1 MSAVKN
7 LRIPLAARAGEA
19 VNRLLRSIEKDRL
32 VERFVAGYVA
42 ENKRRG
48 LADDPMRQRELV
60 STIGREVLLVMVARV
75 NLRLP
80 HYLPRPKPKRAAKRG
95 SLGRA
100 PASSVPDEV
109 PATEIFLT
117 EFYASLGRALRWTPA
132 DADEFLRDLEI
143 YSQLAAPPA
152 KAAGSR
158 RPSSQTQTEGAFVDR
173 CALLLDPSMF
183 EQARRAARRF
193 QGDVERATDKI
204 LTSILRRRS

>member
-19 VNRLLRSIEKDRL
+19 ANRLLRSIEKERL
-32 VERFVAGYVA
+32 VERFVAAYVV

-48 LADDPMRQRELV
+48 LADDPQRLREMV

-80 HYLPRPKPKRAAKRG
+80 HYLPKPKARG
-95 SLGRA
+95 GARRGKTTGAGSV
-100 PASSVPDEV
+100 ASQDEP

-117 EFYASLGRALRWTPA
+117 EFYTLLGRALHWTPA

-143 YSQLAAPPA
+143 YSQLASPQA
-152 KAAGSR
+152 KAV
-158 RPSSQTQTEGAFVDR
+158 RPRPASSQTEGAFVDR

-183 EQARRAARRF
+183 EEARSAALRF
-193 QGDVERATDKI
+193 RGEIERLTDKT
-204 LTSILRRRS
+204 LTSILRRR

>member
-19 VNRLLRSIEKDRL
+19 ANRLLRSIEKDRL
-32 VERFVAGYVA
+32 VERFVAAYVA
-42 ENKRRG
+42 ENERRG
-48 LADDPMRQRELV
+48 LADDPMRQRELL

-75 NLRLP
+75 NVRLP
-80 HYLPRPKPKRAAKRG
+80 HYLPRPKPQRAARRG
-95 SLGRA
+95 KVGSARSG
-100 PASSVPDEV
+100 PGPSEV
-109 PATEIFLT
+109 PAAEIFLT

-143 YSQLAAPPA
+143 YSQLAAPD

-158 RPSSQTQTEGAFVDR
+158 RPTSQAEGAFVDR

-183 EQARRAARRF
+183 AKARQAALRF
-193 QGDVERATDKI
+193 QSEIERHTDKT
-204 LTSILRRRS
+204 LSGILRRR

>member
-7 LRIPLAARAGEA
+7 LRIPVAARAGET
-19 VNRLLRSIEKDRL
+19 VNRLLRSIEKERL
-32 VERFVAGYVA
+32 VERFVAAYVA

-48 LADDPMRQRELV
+48 LADDPMRQRELL

-80 HYLPRPKPKRAAKRG
+80 RYLPCPKPKRAAKRG
-95 SLGRA
+95 SPGRA
-100 PASSVPDEV
+100 AAGLVPDEV

-117 EFYASLGRALRWTPA
+117 EFYASLGRALCWTPA

-143 YSQLAAPPA
+143 YSELAAPPS
-152 KAAGSR
+152 KAARSR
-158 RPSSQTQTEGAFVDR
+158 RSTGQAEGAFVDR

-183 EQARRAARRF
+183 ENARRAALRF
-193 QGDVERATDKI
+193 QSEVECQTDKT
-204 LTSILRRRS
+204 LTAILRRR